1 MKFIFIVYYTMM
13 VTFNTPCPDL
23 HKAETY
29 TIDGVMG
36 YSSCAVNHG
45 MTTDTLFREQITSDT
60 NVIKTLLKMDPNA
73 KIDTFIL
80 TPFTRNF

>member
-1 MKFIFIVYYTMM
+1 MKFIFIVYYTMII
-13 VTFNTPCPDL
+13 TFKTPCPDSDKHIL
-23 HKAETY
+23 HKY
-29 TIDGVMG
+29 T
-36 YSSCAVNHG
+36 SCGVNHG

-60 NVIKTLLKMDPNA
+60 NVVKAIFKIDPNA